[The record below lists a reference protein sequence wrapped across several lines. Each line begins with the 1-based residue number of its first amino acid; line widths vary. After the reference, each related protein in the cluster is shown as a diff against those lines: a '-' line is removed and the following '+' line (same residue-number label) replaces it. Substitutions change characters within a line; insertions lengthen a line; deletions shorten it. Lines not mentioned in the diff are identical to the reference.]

1 MKLKLKNKIYIIHN
15 YMDNISKQIV
25 QSQFISGNPNG
36 FVKMNKNGEIELESK
51 FKDIKNIDTVNNNN
65 LKKVQNNEYIEPI
78 ENFQNLNSEKNNIVS
93 YIQFFKCFFIFLFI
107 SCIIYILIIF
117 IKNNLK
123 KK

>member
-36 FVKMNKNGEIELESK
+36 YVKMNKKGEIDLEPK
-51 FKDIKNIDTVNNNN
+51 FKDIKSINVENNNN